1 MTKKKMNNEEEFLK
15 ENPDLEINL
24 FPKEEDPNAIV
35 FSYFDPPE
43 EIIRINKEGFFWKS
57 KLIVEDKE
65 IYLRF
70 KDWLD
75 MANTPKPEIPNLNSI
90 EERDNLIALL
100 QESLK
105 FYAKKENYSGNK
117 NIISCCSGT
126 SASYVEIDEGSQARF
141 ALEKAEQMI
150 KLNQKMQNDY
160 DNIISGYE
168 QLQANEEIAD
178 SIKLQENL
186 LNTFKTIG
194 NDGNQV

>member
-1 MTKKKMNNEEEFLK
+1 MNNENL
-15 ENPDLEINL
+15 DMEINL
-24 FPKEEDPNAIV
+24 
-35 FSYFDPPE
+35 S
-43 EIIRINKEGFFWKS
+43 S
-57 KLIVEDKE
+57 
-65 IYLRF
+65 
-70 KDWLD
+70 
-75 MANTPKPEIPNLNSI
+75 NLNSI

-105 FYAKKENYSGNK
+105 FYAKKVNYSGNK